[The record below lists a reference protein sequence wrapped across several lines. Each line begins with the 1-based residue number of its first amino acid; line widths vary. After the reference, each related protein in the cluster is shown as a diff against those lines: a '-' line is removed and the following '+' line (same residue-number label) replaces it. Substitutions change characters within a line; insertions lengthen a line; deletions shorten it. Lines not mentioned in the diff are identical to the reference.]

1 MPDNPPS
8 ARDAR
13 APPGMSARPSHAMHP
28 VAEEHSPTGP
38 AAPARAASRTAD
50 ADVWLSATLLPH
62 HARTRGSVGTAT
74 AAMAPLTEAPF
85 AELRQARR
93 PSASAL
99 SDATWT
105 DDLSWTVR
113 RAPRFSVNDVMQPSH
128 SPDPWRPST
137 PVGAGVSASS
147 LAAPHTSVPSL
158 QPPMPLSPTAPAEP
172 LSPSRARPMP
182 PRHSA
187 PHMIVDA
194 HAAEARRRVERR
206 SLWLDNL
213 ASPHRVSSAS
223 SPLAPASP
231 HSPLPPPSPH
241 AHAAV
246 SPTRRVSAS
255 PRFPVSP
262 RTDGGALDPLH
273 RSAPSAHTAAAGA
286 PSDWWKADALAPSM
300 HWPPP
305 KSGASSPMRGAAGS
319 LHITTD
325 TDDGARSLPAI
336 RSASASFR
344 SRPTG
349 VRVQRSASTAHW
361 PPHAAKEVR
370 ASERRESNPIED
382 FARLSVSERTP
393 STPSEAER
401 SPQPPTM
408 APTLDAGA
416 SEFAPVMP
424 YWGAPPYPYVSLPA
438 PARAFVIKSFTEV
451 DVETS
456 LRHGV
461 WTSTEKGNN
470 RLDQAFAQ
478 SSALGPI
485 YLFFSVNGSGRFC
498 GVAQMLSGLDYSQNT
513 SIWAEG
519 HRWKGL
525 FRVRWLIVKDVP
537 NAHLRHILLL
547 NRNEVKPVTQSRDT
561 QELLPEASAEL
572 LRIFCT
578 YVSYSTLQPPAD
590 VHAAYLAAP

>member
-1 MPDNPPS
+1 MPDTAPS

-13 APPGMSARPSHAMHP
+13 APPGTGARPSHAMHL

-38 AAPARAASRTAD
+38 VAPARAASRTAGSD
-50 ADVWLSATLLPH
+50 AWPPATFLPP

-74 AAMAPLTEAPF
+74 AAMAPCTDGPF

-93 PSASAL
+93 PSASTL

-105 DDLSWTVR
+105 DDLPWSVR

-147 LAAPHTSVPSL
+147 LAAPHSSVSSL
-158 QPPMPLSPTAPAEP
+158 QSSIPLSPTAPAEP

-187 PHMIVDA
+187 PHMIIDA

-213 ASPHRVSSAS
+213 TSPHRVSSANA
-223 SPLAPASP
+223 PLAPGSP
-231 HSPLPPPSPH
+231 HSPLRPPSPH
-241 AHAAV
+241 THAAV
-246 SPTRRVSAS
+246 S

-262 RTDGGALDPLH
+262 RTDGGARDPLH
-273 RSAPSAHTAAAGA
+273 RPAPGA
-286 PSDWWKADALAPSM
+286 PSDLWKADALAPSM

-305 KSGASSPMRGAAGS
+305 KPGASPSPMRRAAGS

-325 TDDGARSLPAI
+325 TDDGTPSLPAI
-336 RSASASFR
+336 RSASASFL
-344 SRPTG
+344 SRPAG
-349 VRVQRSASTAHW
+349 VRMQRSASTVHRV
-361 PPHAAKEVR
+361 PHTARELR
-370 ASERRESNPIED
+370 TSERRESNPIED

-393 STPSEAER
+393 STPSETER
-401 SPQPPTM
+401 SPQAAATV
-408 APTLDAGA
+408 PTLDAGA
-416 SEFAPVMP
+416 SEFVPVMP

-451 DVETS
+451 DVATS

-470 RLDQAFAQ
+470 RLDQAFAR

-498 GVAQMLSGLDYSQNT
+498 GVAQMVSGLDYSQNT

-537 NAHLRHILLL
+537 NVHLRHILLL
-547 NRNEVKPVTQSRDT
+547 NRNEIKPVTQSRDT

-590 VHAAYLAAP
+590 VHAAYPAAP